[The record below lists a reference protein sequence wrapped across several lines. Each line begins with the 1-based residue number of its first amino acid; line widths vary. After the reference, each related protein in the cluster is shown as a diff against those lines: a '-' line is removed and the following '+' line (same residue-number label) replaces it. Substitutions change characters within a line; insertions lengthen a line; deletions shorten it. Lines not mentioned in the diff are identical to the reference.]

1 MKQLGGTEMKRLH
14 REWRRRTDG
23 RLTLLLDSIASPF
36 NLGSVFRT
44 AAAYR
49 VDHIWIAASQID
61 PTNTKAGRTALG
73 SDRYVTWSSTE
84 TVEQA
89 IAEIAKA
96 GDRLVG
102 VELADYAA
110 PMHEAEL
117 SGPICL
123 AIGHEDRGLSKAAL
137 TACDSVVF
145 LPQLGK
151 IGSLNL
157 SSATAIAIWEVRR
170 QHWAATTGSEAS
182 DP

>member
-23 RLTLLLDSIASPF
+23 RLTLLLDGIASPF
-36 NLGSVFRT
+36 NLGAVFRT

-49 VDHIWIAASQID
+49 VDHLWIAASQID
-61 PTNTKAGRTALG
+61 PTNSKAGRTALG
-73 SDRYVTWSSTE
+73 SDRYVPWTSTE
-84 TVEQA
+84 TVEEA

-102 VELADYAA
+102 VELADAA
-110 PMHEAEL
+110 VPIHEATL
-117 SGPICL
+117 DGPTCL
-123 AIGHEDRGLSKAAL
+123 AIGHEDRGLSKTTLA
-137 TACDSVVF
+137 ACDGVVF

-157 SSATAIAIWEVRR
+157 ASATAIAIWEVRR
-170 QHWAATTGSEAS
+170 QHWQSEAS
-182 DP
+182 AE